1 MKKLSILFVVLA
13 FFLSVSSAYAV
24 AIDLSTFSA
33 EPNDS
38 SIVDIGTDTITF
50 YENMDYGYI
59 YAAND
64 AFVVA
69 DDAIELTYKYELTQ
83 GTDDD
88 YDWLVA
94 IVDGGYEM
102 EKAQTGAGSFSID
115 LTPYQGQ
122 TISLAFGLEW
132 DSWEDWGYGSTGTIS
147 NINMTSPVPEPAT
160 LLLLGS
166 GLLGMAGI
174 RKKIL
179 SKS

>member
-1 MKKLSILFVVLA
+1 MKKLSAIFMVLS
-13 FFLSVSSAYAV
+13 FLCVSSVYAV
-24 AIDLSTFSA
+24 PVDLSTFSA

-50 YENMDYGYI
+50 YESMDYGYI

-64 AFVVA
+64 AFEVA
-69 DDAIELTYKYELTQ
+69 DDAIELTYDYTLAP

-102 EKAQTGAGSFSID
+102 EIERIGAGSFSID

-122 TISLAFGLEW
+122 TISLAFGLEY
-132 DSWEDWGYGSTGTIS
+132 DSWEDWGYDSVGTIS
-147 NINMTSPVPEPAT
+147 NLDMAGAPVPEPAT
-160 LLLLGS
+160 ILLLGS
-166 GLLGMAGI
+166 GLAGLI
-174 RKKIL
+174 GFGRKKF
-179 SKS
+179 SA